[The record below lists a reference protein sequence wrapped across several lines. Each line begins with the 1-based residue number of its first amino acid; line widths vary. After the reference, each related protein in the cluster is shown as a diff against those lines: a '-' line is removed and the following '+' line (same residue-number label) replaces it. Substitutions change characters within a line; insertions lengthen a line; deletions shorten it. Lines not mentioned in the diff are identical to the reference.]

1 VLFGVGRHSEEM
13 LTALSFKYSVAM
25 LQDGARYRQK
35 SKPVDTYKV
44 PTWVTTSDDSTTND

>member
-44 PTWVTTSDDSTTND
+44 PTLVTTSDDSTTND